1 MAQEKGK
8 LSINSENFLP
18 IIKKWLYTDKDIFV
32 RELVS
37 NGCDAVTKFKKLVSL
52 GEAEADENEKYAVTV
67 DVNQKEKTITVS
79 DNGIGMTA
87 DEIKKYINQIAFSGA
102 TDFMEKFKDKAEN
115 ENDIIGHFGLGFY
128 SAFMVADKVE
138 IDTLSYQP
146 GAESAKWISDGN
158 IEFEITDGTRT
169 ERGTTITLYVGDDGK
184 EFLEYSLMYDTLRKY
199 CSFMPVEIFF
209 NFEREKTEEEI
220 KKEAEEEAKKAVEGT
235 EENAE
240 EKKEEKEETKPEP
253 KPINDT
259 TPLWLKNPKDL
270 TDDDYKN
277 FYHRVFAD
285 GTDPLFWIHLN
296 MDYPFNLKGILYFPK
311 LLSDVDVLEGEI
323 KLYSNQVYIADN
335 IKEVVPEFLLLLKG
349 VMDCPDLPLN
359 VSRSA
364 LQNDGYAA
372 KMSNYIAKKVADKLN
387 SIFKNDRQSYE
398 KFWDDISIFI
408 KYGCMKEEKF
418 YDKVKESLI
427 YKTTNGVYKTLNE
440 YLEDNKDKHE
450 NKAFYVSDENQQIQ
464 YINMLKEQGMEALIL
479 SSRIDVNFIS
489 FLEYKSNGKPEFA
502 RIDADIA
509 ETLKDKDAQNDEKLS
524 EEMQNLFRMTL
535 NNNDLTVKTEGLKST
550 DIASMML
557 ISERSRRMLEMMEAY
572 KNQPELLKMFGD
584 VKPEYTLVLNTN
596 NSLVKKL
603 EELKNEPEKKEFT
616 DLVCFQLYDLAMM
629 SQKTLSPEETAKFIS
644 RSNLIMEKLLEK

>member
-18 IIKKWLYTDKDIFV
+18 IIKKWLYTDKDILV

-169 ERGTTITLYVGDDGK
+169 ERGTTITLYIGDDGK

-418 YDKVKESLI
+418 YDKVKDSLI

-440 YLEDNKDKHE
+440 YLDDNKDKHE